1 MQEEKWSSA
10 GYMYEESELS
20 YRYEEKIGFHPMDVC
35 QDLSVLLGAKRMK
48 EAEQG
53 SGSSALLSKPSRL
66 QLKITGFFFSLRCF
80 GCSSII
86 CLLQLTIL
94 CEL

>member
-1 MQEEKWSSA
+1 MKILEAVEKCKRRNGVPLDICMKNQNS
-10 GYMYEESELS
+10 S

-53 SGSSALLSKPSRL
+53 SGSSALLSKQF
-66 QLKITGFFFSLRCF
+66 QL
-80 GCSSII
+80 
-86 CLLQLTIL
+86 
-94 CEL
+94 